1 MIQVWAMCRVGKF
14 DGNEIRRTNFWFNVK
29 ETVVNSDV
37 VVNEGRI
44 WVRTKLNVN
53 VSVERV
59 IF

>member
-1 MIQVWAMCRVGKF
+1 MYRVGKF

-29 ETVVNSDV
+29 ETVVYSDV

-59 IF
+59 VF